1 MSFLVVLNSQTS
13 AGTGRAVCYGC
24 CCKFKDCP
32 AVASDFPSCITVLIP
47 ADKFKECQSVYL
59 LPGKVFEVSCVCHIK
74 FIFYYMY
81 STERGLDRH
90 IS

>member
-32 AVASDFPSCITVLIP
+32 AVTLHFPSCITILVS
-47 ADKFKECQSVYL
+47 AYKFQEGQSVYL
-59 LPGKVFEVSCVCHIK
+59 LPSKVNKVSCVCHIK
-74 FIFYYMY
+74 FVFYYMY